1 MHNIYDEIG
10 MANKSL
16 SLNLT
21 LRFAAYL
28 TLFCLSLTVL
38 IFMAISYLSYKH
50 DYQDIQA
57 QLTSIQRGYADSLA
71 EAVWNFDVDQIRL
84 QLDGIVKL
92 PNISY
97 AEVRTQQDIYSAGK
111 INSNAHILGHAYNLE
126 VPQAAERGLP
136 TDIGSLYVVSNLESW
151 IFKSAEKVKFSI
163 AAVIFTVIMLATFSL
178 IIVRTLFTKNLKNMA
193 EYAKRLN
200 LERLDIPLNLHRPQF
215 TKSSN
220 DEISQM
226 ENAINEMRL
235 TLKQQLQ
242 ERKQSDERMSA
253 QWELLNNVL
262 SNIPSGIFWKDSNFS
277 YVGSNTNFA
286 KDFGANSP
294 DEIIAK
300 SDYDL
305 PWTKDDADRSRYQDM
320 QIIETGKSLLNI
332 EDAHINQEGKR
343 VVNLLSKV
351 PLKNKNGE
359 IIGILGVYSDIT
371 EMRQAAEQIRELNEN
386 LELKV
391 KQRTQELEESNIEV
405 GKALDQLKNAQN
417 QLVQSEKMAALG
429 GLVAGVA
436 HEINTPVGIGVT
448 AASYLKDSVEKIKNL
463 SLENQMRRS
472 DFDQFLSQTDEST
485 DIILKNLNRAA
496 ELIRGFKQVAVDQS
510 SESNRPFKVCEYI
523 NEVLISLK
531 PKLKKTKHK
540 IEVVCNDDIEIN
552 SNPGAFSHIV
562 TNFVT
567 NSLLHG
573 FENKEEGHMKFVVNR
588 EGDSLILI
596 YTDDGVG
603 IPEQYIKQIFD
614 PFFTTK
620 RGKGGS
626 GLGLHVLYNSV
637 TQSLGGTIVCHS
649 EVGHGVE
656 FVIRIPIE
664 RGKNGAPAA

>member
-1 MHNIYDEIG
+1 MT
-10 MANKSL
+10 
-16 SLNLT
+16 LT
-21 LRFAAYL
+21 VRFALYL
-28 TLFCLSLTVL
+28 AIFSVLL
-38 IFMAISYLSYKH
+38 IFSAFTILTYFSYKKS
-50 DYQDIQA
+50 YQDVLQ
-57 QLTSIQRGYADSLA
+57 QLTAIQTSYAGSLA
-71 EAVWNFDVDQIRL
+71 DAVWNFDMEQTNL
-84 QLDGIVKL
+84 QLNGILQL
-92 PNISY
+92 PNVVY
-97 AEVRTQQDIYSAGK
+97 AEVRTQQDIYSAGNPK
-111 INSNAHILGHAYNLE
+111 PKGRTLGKTYDLV
-126 VPQAAERGLP
+126 VPKAAERGLP
-136 TDIGSLYVVSNLESW
+136 KTVGSLYVVSNLDSW
-151 IFKSAEKVKFSI
+151 VSSVFNRAGFALLGEWITVLCLGAFSI
-163 AAVIFTVIMLATFSL
+163 IAVKK
-178 IIVRTLFTKNLKNMA
+178 LFTKNLSMMA

-200 LERLDIPLNLHRPQF
+200 LERLDIPLNLRRSDL
-215 TKSSN
+215 TYSSN

-242 ERKQSDERMSA
+242 DRKRTEETMSA

-262 SNIPSGIFWKDSNFS
+262 SNIPSAIFWKDRNFS
-277 YVGSNTNFA
+277 YVG
-286 KDFGANSP
+286 ANSNFTSDVGLGSS
-294 DEIIAK
+294 DEIIGK

-305 PWTKDDADRSRYQDM
+305 PWPKEDADRSRYQDM
-320 QIIETGKSLLNI
+320 QIIETGQPMVNF
-332 EDAHINQEGKR
+332 EDQHVGADGVRI
-343 VVNLLSKV
+343 VNLMSKV
-351 PLKNKNGE
+351 PLKDKEGE

-371 EMRQAAEQIRELNEN
+371 EMKQAEAQIRELNEN

-391 KQRTQELEESNIEV
+391 EKRTQELQDSNTKLER
-405 GKALDQLKNAQN
+405 AFEQLTNAQN

-463 SLENQMRRS
+463 SLENQMKRS
-472 DFDQFLSQTDEST
+472 DFEQFLQQTDESS

-510 SESNRPFKVCEYI
+510 SESNREFNVYEYI

-540 IEVVCNDDIEIN
+540 VEVLGDKEIEIK

-573 FENKEEGHMKFVVNR
+573 FEHIEEGHMRFVLSKEGKFLKV
-588 EGDSLILI
+588 I
-596 YTDDGVG
+596 YTDDGAG
-603 IPEQYIKQIFD
+603 IPPENIKQIFN

-620 RGKGGS
+620 RGQGGS

-637 TQSLGGTIVCHS
+637 TQSLGGTIECKS
-649 EVGHGVE
+649 EVGKGVE
-656 FVIRIPIE
+656 FTIRIPIQTVD
-664 RGKNGAPAA
+664 KT

>member
-1 MHNIYDEIG
+1 VHNIYDEIG

>member
-1 MHNIYDEIG
+1 VHNIYDEIG

-235 TLKQQLQ
+235 TLKH
-242 ERKQSDERMSA
+242 
-253 QWELLNNVL
+253 N
-262 SNIPSGIFWKDSNFS
+262 
-277 YVGSNTNFA
+277 Y
-286 KDFGANSP
+286 
-294 DEIIAK
+294 K
-300 SDYDL
+300 S
-305 PWTKDDADRSRYQDM
+305 
-320 QIIETGKSLLNI
+320 
-332 EDAHINQEGKR
+332 
-343 VVNLLSKV
+343 V
-351 PLKNKNGE
+351 
-359 IIGILGVYSDIT
+359 
-371 EMRQAAEQIRELNEN
+371 
-386 LELKV
+386 
-391 KQRTQELEESNIEV
+391 
-405 GKALDQLKNAQN
+405 
-417 QLVQSEKMAALG
+417 
-429 GLVAGVA
+429 
-436 HEINTPVGIGVT
+436 
-448 AASYLKDSVEKIKNL
+448 
-463 SLENQMRRS
+463 
-472 DFDQFLSQTDEST
+472 
-485 DIILKNLNRAA
+485 
-496 ELIRGFKQVAVDQS
+496 
-510 SESNRPFKVCEYI
+510 
-523 NEVLISLK
+523 
-531 PKLKKTKHK
+531 
-540 IEVVCNDDIEIN
+540 
-552 SNPGAFSHIV
+552 SNPMSECQH
-562 TNFVT
+562 
-567 NSLLHG
+567 
-573 FENKEEGHMKFVVNR
+573 
-588 EGDSLILI
+588 
-596 YTDDGVG
+596 
-603 IPEQYIKQIFD
+603 
-614 PFFTTK
+614 
-620 RGKGGS
+620 S
-626 GLGLHVLYNSV
+626 GNY
-637 TQSLGGTIVCHS
+637 
-649 EVGHGVE
+649 
-656 FVIRIPIE
+656 
-664 RGKNGAPAA
+664 